1 MSGFGTSRTWL
12 AAVGA
17 VEGPI
22 IEEGRVMKAPK
33 IRMHDKLKALDM
45 LAKMVRLYPAERR
58 GTNNEAPRVPRLLLG
73 RQPNGVLDLDRLS
86 DQATGPLDEGE
97 FVGETALQKQSDAKV
112 SGYVSHRNQR
122 HVLGDA

>member
-1 MSGFGTSRTWL
+1 MTPG
-12 AAVGA
+12 
-17 VEGPI
+17 GPI
-22 IEEGRVMKAPK
+22 MRPPGFRAF
-33 IRMHDKLKALDM
+33 
-45 LAKMVRLYPAERR
+45 
-58 GTNNEAPRVPRLLLG
+58 LLG
-73 RQPNGVLDLDRLS
+73 RQPNGVLDLDRLP